1 MRCDEQKCAELIA
14 AVRRSFPKPCW
25 SPRDGFGGMYLA
37 KPGEYTADEIRVA
50 QASADRLG
58 LNVVVSEG
66 TINIE
71 PTDVES
77 GRKFVSTG
85 CAIWTSP

>member
-14 AVRRSFPKPCW
+14 AVRRSFPTPCW
-25 SPRDGFGGMYLA
+25 SPREGVGGMYLA

-50 QASADRLG
+50 QTSADHLG
-58 LNVVVSEG
+58 LNVAVGEG

-71 PTDVES
+71 LTNVES
-77 GRKFVSTG
+77 GKFTSTG
-85 CAIWTSP
+85 CAIWRLP